1 MKRFSPRTM
10 WLAITVMAIIS
21 ASFFVIK
28 DRSVDQEKSTKTGKQ
43 NLARTFPTRQ
53 SADAGQPD
61 VNTDNRQ
68 APTAMDKADLRQALT
83 KEVIA
88 SKLNELFGSSI
99 HDPGLQ
105 LQAIEKL
112 LAYLRQIHPQNWA
125 DYVSEYLSAAFP
137 EQADALYA
145 QYLRLQGFK
154 QWLQDNYAAL
164 IGMPANERN
173 DYLWAKRKQFFGED
187 AGRIWARE
195 LEGRQVAAAIE
206 EINQLQQA
214 PFQDKVDY
222 YNARLRDIYADRTEA
237 YKSKNSQKLMDQFL
251 SAETVQEDLQAMRAD
266 QRRESLQLFRKSVG
280 LDEPAVQR
288 WTDLDAAR
296 DERWESGGR
305 YMQQRANIVSEFSG
319 AERDA
324 KLDALRKEVF
334 GSQAGTIKDEEETG
348 LFRFARQRVYGKN

>member
-10 WLAITVMAIIS
+10 WLALTVLALIS
-21 ASFFVIK
+21 ASFWVTR
-28 DRSVDQEKSTKTGKQ
+28 DRSVDQEKSTKSGKQ
-43 NLARTFPTRQ
+43 THAQTLPAWQ

-61 VNTDNRQ
+61 LDTDSHK
-68 APTAMDKADLRQALT
+68 APQSMEEADLRQALT
-83 KEVIA
+83 KEVIV

-105 LQAIEKL
+105 MQAIEKL
-112 LAYLRQIHPQNWA
+112 LTYLRQIHPQNWA

-145 QYLRLQGFK
+145 QYLRLQEFK

-164 IGMPANERN
+164 VGMPASERN

-187 AGRIWARE
+187 AGLIWARE
-195 LEGRQVAAAIE
+195 LEGQQVAAAIE
-206 EINQLQQA
+206 EINQLAQA

-222 YNARLRDIYADRTEA
+222 YNARLRDIYADQTEV
-237 YKSKNSQKLMDQFL
+237 YKAKNSQKLMDQFL
-251 SAETVQEDLQAMRAD
+251 SAETVQEDLQAMGAD
-266 QRRESLQLFRKSVG
+266 QRRESLQLFRRSVG

-288 WTDLDAAR
+288 WADLDAAR
-296 DERWESGGR
+296 DERWETGSR

-319 AERDA
+319 AEQDA
-324 KLDALRKEVF
+324 KLDALRKEIF
-334 GSQAGTIKDEEETG
+334 GSEAGTIKDEEQTG
-348 LFRFARQRVYGKN
+348 LLRFARQRVYGKN